1 MSTIRY
7 SCEDDKYRSV
17 LKMEAMMERIRSPL
31 AFLVLG
37 ATMLLAGA
45 IAGFFY
51 AYSVSVMRG
60 LDAAT
65 PQQAI
70 GAMQGINATIRNAWF
85 APAFFGTP
93 ILAVASGVLLF
104 WLKQRGAAV
113 AMLVAAL
120 VYVLGAFIPTFIVNV
135 PMNDVLAMSAIPVDL
150 AEAQALWSQ
159 YSIRWTG
166 WNHLRTLSSFASLLL
181 IGLAFLLFTPAS
193 QPMRVE
199 HDRPHPKT
207 G

>member
-1 MSTIRY
+1 M
-7 SCEDDKYRSV
+7 DH
-17 LKMEAMMERIRSPL
+17 IRSPL
-31 AFLVLG
+31 AYLLLG
-37 ATMLLAGA
+37 ATLLFAGA

-93 ILAVASGVLLF
+93 ILTAASGVLF
-104 WLKQRGAAV
+104 FRHKQRGAAT
-113 AMLVAAL
+113 AMFAAAL
-120 VYVLGAFIPTFIVNV
+120 VYVLGALVPTFAVNV
-135 PMNDVLAMSAIPVDL
+135 PMNDALAISAIPADL
-150 AEAQALWSQ
+150 AEAQALWTR
-159 YSIRWTG
+159 YSIEWTG
-166 WNHLRTLSSFASLLL
+166 WNQLRTLSSFACLLL
-181 IGLAFLLFTPAS
+181 VGLAFLLSVPAS
-193 QPMRVE
+193 QPLRAE
-199 HDRPHPKT
+199 PGGSHPKA

>member
-1 MSTIRY
+1 M
-7 SCEDDKYRSV
+7 D
-17 LKMEAMMERIRSPL
+17 RIKSSL
-31 AFLVLG
+31 ALLLLG
-37 ATMLLAGA
+37 ATLLLTGA

-93 ILAVASGVLLF
+93 ILTAASGILLLR
-104 WLKQRGAAV
+104 LKQRGAAT
-113 AMLVAAL
+113 AMFAAAL
-120 VYVLGAFIPTFIVNV
+120 IYVLGALIPTFAVNV
-135 PMNDVLAMSAIPVDL
+135 PMNDALALSAIPADL
-150 AEAQALWSQ
+150 AEAQALWSR
-159 YSIRWTG
+159 YSVQWTG
-166 WNHLRTLSSFASLLL
+166 WNHLRTLSSFACLLL
-181 IGLAFLLFTPAS
+181 VGLAFLLSVPAP
-193 QPMRVE
+193 QPPRVE
-199 HDRPHPKT
+199 PGQLHPKA

>member
-1 MSTIRY
+1 M
-7 SCEDDKYRSV
+7 V
-17 LKMEAMMERIRSPL
+17 LMEAMLERIRPPL
-31 AFLVLG
+31 AYLLLG
-37 ATMLLAGA
+37 ATLLFAGA

-51 AYSVSVMRG
+51 GYSVSVMRG

-93 ILAVASGVLLF
+93 ILAAASGFLLF
-104 WLKQRGAAV
+104 WLRQRRAAT
-113 AMLVAAL
+113 AMTVAAL
-120 VYVLGAFIPTFIVNV
+120 VYVLGALIPTFAVNV
-135 PMNDVLAMSAIPVDL
+135 PMNDALAMSPIPADL
-150 AEAQALWSQ
+150 GEARALWSQ

-166 WNHLRTLSSFASLLL
+166 WNHLRTLSSFACLLL
-181 IGLAFLLFTPAS
+181 VGLALLLSTRGS
-193 QPMRVE
+193 QPLRVE
-199 HDRPHPKT
+199 PDRPHPKT

>member
-1 MSTIRY
+1 
-7 SCEDDKYRSV
+7 
-17 LKMEAMMERIRSPL
+17 MERIRSAL
-31 AFLVLG
+31 ACLLLG
-37 ATMLLAGA
+37 ATLLLAGA

-70 GAMQGINATIRNAWF
+70 GAMQGINITIRNAWF

-93 ILAVASGVLLF
+93 ILAAASAVLLF
-104 WLKQRGAAV
+104 WLSQRRAAI
-113 AMLVAAL
+113 AMTIAAL
-120 VYVLGAFIPTFIVNV
+120 VYVLGAFIPTFAVNV
-135 PMNDVLAMSAIPVDL
+135 PMNDALAISPIPIDL
-150 AEAQALWSQ
+150 GEAQALWSQ

-166 WNHLRTLSSFASLLL
+166 WNHLRTLSSFACLLL
-181 IGLAFLLFTPAS
+181 VGLALLLSTLGS
-193 QPMRVE
+193 QPPRVE
-199 HDRPHPKT
+199 PERPHPKT

>member
-1 MSTIRY
+1 
-7 SCEDDKYRSV
+7 
-17 LKMEAMMERIRSPL
+17 METMMERVRSPL
-31 AFLVLG
+31 VFLLLG
-37 ATMLLAGA
+37 TTLLLAGA

-70 GAMQGINATIRNAWF
+70 GAMQGINSTIRNAWF

-93 ILAVASGVLLF
+93 ILAAASGVLLLRF
-104 WLKQRGAAV
+104 RQRSAGI
-113 AMLVAAL
+113 AMLAAAL
-120 VYVLGAFIPTFIVNV
+120 VYGLGALVPTFAINV
-135 PMNDVLAMSAIPVDL
+135 PMNDALALSPVPVEL
-150 AEAQALWSQ
+150 ADAQALWTQ

-166 WNHLRTLSSFASLLL
+166 WNHLRTLSSLACLLL
-181 IGLAFLLFTPAS
+181 AGLALLLYAPAS
-193 QPMRVE
+193 QPMRVG
-199 HDRPHPKT
+199 HGRPHPKT

>member
-1 MSTIRY
+1 
-7 SCEDDKYRSV
+7 
-17 LKMEAMMERIRSPL
+17 MERVRSSF
-31 AFLVLG
+31 AFLLLG
-37 ATMLLAGA
+37 ATLLLAGA

-93 ILAVASGVLLF
+93 ILAAASGVLLF
-104 WLKQRGAAV
+104 RRKQRGAAT
-113 AMLVAAL
+113 AMFAAAL
-120 VYVLGAFIPTFIVNV
+120 VYVLGALIPTFAVNV
-135 PMNDVLAMSAIPVDL
+135 PMNDALALSAIPADL
-150 AEAQALWSQ
+150 AEAQDLWSR
-159 YSIRWTG
+159 YSLQWTG
-166 WNHLRTLSSFASLLL
+166 WNHLRTLSSFTSLLL
-181 IGLAFLLFTPAS
+181 VGLALLLCVPAS
-193 QPMRVE
+193 QPPRVE
-199 HDRPHPKT
+199 PGQPHPKT